1 MKFLAFDTST
11 DVMSIA
17 VTDGARVWAHTGP
30 GGAQS
35 SATLI
40 PAILALLAEAQL
52 ALDALDA
59 IVFGRGPGSF
69 TGLRTAC
76 SVAQGLALGAG
87 VKVLPIDTLMAL
99 AEEARLAHASP
110 SRAGET
116 LRITALLDARMDE
129 MYVQSY
135 EFSHGSCLKIDECR
149 LIRPE
154 NLLDHLSDRL
164 LVEAPSDAI
173 NVKLL
178 AGNVFG
184 VYANRL
190 PSARGTKTGGVAW
203 LAIGFVGIITYCGL
217 RNQPFFY
224 DANSYVLAAHGIA
237 EKGLLGNWYH
247 VELRT
252 YGYPLFLHGAFKIAD
267 WFHVG
272 PTTSIFTLQW
282 SLFVASARFA
292 TNSFFRSARTRR
304 LAFVAVAA
312 NPLLVVYAPQALTE
326 SLTVSCVLVVV
337 GSLSRAALAR
347 RGTVAAAWLVVGA
360 TTSSLAME
368 VRPSN
373 LLIPACFV
381 LAAGGVVLWT
391 RSPSRWPSK
400 VLTAAVVTAASVLPV
415 VPQIMINQQN
425 FQRLTPLPVYDL
437 AGLQSRDGLAL
448 IRYGSNV
455 STDCGDPALRF
466 LNPTKPPVATRPS
479 QALHFYL
486 LSWPEGPETAA
497 LHIFS
502 GLDPRP
508 FLTYQH
514 DFGATYERW
523 LQAFVLALLIAG
535 TAGVAAVLSAFR
547 AGAWKRRM
555 DVGFLGVVTLGSVAI
570 LATSAAE
577 FRFGV
582 LPILTISLAAA
593 VALGRLRRLAMRTTG
608 LLVGTYLAG
617 LLLWFALSDLVL
629 ATSSVWQQCA

>member
-87 VKVLPIDTLMAL
+87 LKVLPIDTLMAL

-190 PSARGTKTGGVAW
+190 PSELARVTCVEALPTATALLR
-203 LAIGFVGIITYCGL
+203 LA
-217 RNQPFFY
+217 P
-224 DANSYVLAAHGIA
+224 ALAAAG
-237 EKGLLGNWYH
+237 
-247 VELRT
+247 
-252 YGYPLFLHGAFKIAD
+252 
-267 WFHVG
+267 
-272 PTTSIFTLQW
+272 Q
-282 SLFVASARFA
+282 
-292 TNSFFRSARTRR
+292 
-304 LAFVAVAA
+304 
-312 NPLLVVYAPQALTE
+312 
-326 SLTVSCVLVVV
+326 CVD
-337 GSLSRAALAR
+337 AALALPLYVR
-347 RGTVAAAWLVVGA
+347 DKVAL
-360 TTSSLAME
+360 TTEERDQVKLAK
-368 VRPSN
+368 
-373 LLIPACFV
+373 AQ
-381 LAAGGVVLWT
+381 
-391 RSPSRWPSK
+391 
-400 VLTAAVVTAASVLPV
+400 AASV
-415 VPQIMINQQN
+415 N
-425 FQRLTPLPVYDL
+425 
-437 AGLQSRDGLAL
+437 
-448 IRYGSNV
+448 
-455 STDCGDPALRF
+455 
-466 LNPTKPPVATRPS
+466 
-479 QALHFYL
+479 
-486 LSWPEGPETAA
+486 
-497 LHIFS
+497 
-502 GLDPRP
+502 
-508 FLTYQH
+508 
-514 DFGATYERW
+514 
-523 LQAFVLALLIAG
+523 
-535 TAGVAAVLSAFR
+535 
-547 AGAWKRRM
+547 
-555 DVGFLGVVTLGSVAI
+555 
-570 LATSAAE
+570 
-577 FRFGV
+577 
-582 LPILTISLAAA
+582 
-593 VALGRLRRLAMRTTG
+593 
-608 LLVGTYLAG
+608 
-617 LLLWFALSDLVL
+617 
-629 ATSSVWQQCA
+629 